1 MHVCTLFVSEG
12 DEEEEEARDKQML
25 EERFQSLL
33 ADEPGTL

>member
-1 MHVCTLFVSEG
+1 MYVPCSVSEG
-12 DEEEEEARDKQML
+12 EEEEEARDKQML